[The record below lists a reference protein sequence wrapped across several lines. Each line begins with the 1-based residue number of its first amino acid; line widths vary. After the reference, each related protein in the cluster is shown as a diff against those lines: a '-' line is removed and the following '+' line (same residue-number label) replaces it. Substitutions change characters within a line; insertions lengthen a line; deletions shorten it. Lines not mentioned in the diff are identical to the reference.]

1 MGSRENEERKE
12 GNSWNESMAVGID
25 LGTSNSCVSAVVE
38 GKPQVLLNAEGDT
51 ITPSVVAFTS
61 EGEVLVGLPAKRQAL
76 TNPKNTFFSVK
87 RFMGCRSNEVS
98 EDMVKALPYD
108 LDLSGSVVK
117 VVCPAVDRSLTPEAI
132 SAHVLSK
139 LAKDAS
145 AYLEK
150 DVLKAVITV
159 PAYFNDSQR
168 QATRDAARIA
178 GLEVIRLVNEPTA
191 SCLHFGFQKA
201 GDEVVLVYDLGGGT
215 FDVSILET
223 GDGLFE
229 VLATSGDSRL
239 GGDDFDDVIVQCLV
253 DEFKL
258 QEGIDL
264 SDESGGLERLLE
276 AAERAKRDLSSLSVV
291 SVNIPFVWM
300 SPEGEG
306 KHILLD
312 LERQEFESRCS
323 DLLERCTAPLSSVVE
338 SSGLSEGVES
348 ITQVVLVGGSTRMP
362 MVKAMVKE
370 ATGKVPCQGVN
381 PDHSVALGAAI
392 QAHSLTNGEADSPLL
407 LDVTPIS
414 LGVEVEGDRMAILV
428 ERNSP
433 IPTRAVET
441 FSNGGEGKRV
451 GVHVL
456 QGEREL
462 ASANKSLGVFYLDG
476 VDAARGKASIE
487 VTFDVTV
494 DGMLSVKARDKGT
507 GIEETMKV
515 EGASNLGEEEVKELI
530 EDFERN
536 AVQDS
541 DTVRGNQVRVSF
553 EIARDAVRQAISDED
568 PNVMSADISQAE
580 PIIALIERDIALKRW
595 ADAENNVKKLQ
606 SMLT

>member
-1 MGSRENEERKE
+1 MSARENEGRG
-12 GNSWNESMAVGID
+12 GNVPESKAVAVGID

-38 GKPQVLLNAEGDT
+38 GKPQVLLNAEGET

-76 TNPKNTFFSVK
+76 VNPKNTFFSVK

-98 EDMVKALPYD
+98 KDMAKALPYD

-117 VVCPAVDRSLTPEAI
+117 VACPAVDRSLTPEAI

-139 LAKDAS
+139 LARDAS
-145 AYLEK
+145 VYLGK

-215 FDVSILET
+215 FDVSVLET

-258 QEGIDL
+258 QEGVDL
-264 SDESGGLERLLE
+264 SDEPGGLERLLE

-291 SVNIPFVWM
+291 SVSVPFAWM

-306 KHILLD
+306 KHILVD

-323 DLLERCTAPLSSVVE
+323 GLLERCAAPLSSVID
-338 SSGLSEGVES
+338 SCGLSGGVEA

-392 QAHSLTNGEADSPLL
+392 QAHSLTDGEVDSPLL

-414 LGVEVEGDRMAILV
+414 LGVEVEGDRMAVLI

-433 IPTRAVET
+433 IPTRAVEI
-441 FSNGGEGKRV
+441 FSNGGEGERL
-451 GVHVL
+451 GIHVL
-456 QGEREL
+456 QGERGL

-476 VDAARGKASIE
+476 VRKPRGKASIE

-494 DGMLSVKARDKGT
+494 DGMLSVKARDKDT
-507 GIEETMKV
+507 GVEKTMKV
-515 EGASNLGEEEVKELI
+515 EGASNLKEEEVKELV

-536 AVQDS
+536 ATQDL
-541 DTVRGNQVRVSF
+541 DTIRGNQVKVSF
-553 EIARDAVRQAISDED
+553 AAAKDAVLKGTRDGDQGLDVAGIHTLT
-568 PNVMSADISQAE
+568 
-580 PIIALIERDIALKRW
+580 ALIERAITLRRW
-595 ADAENNVKKLQ
+595 TDAESDIKKLE

>member
-1 MGSRENEERKE
+1 MSTGASE
-12 GNSWNESMAVGID
+12 GRRRDRPGGESVAIGID
-25 LGTSNSCVSAVVE
+25 LGTSNSCVSAVIE
-38 GKPQVLLNAEGDT
+38 GKPQVLLNAEGET

-61 EGEVLVGLPAKRQAL
+61 EGKVLVGLPAKRQAL
-76 TNPKNTFFSVK
+76 INPKNTFFSVK
-87 RFMGCRSNEVS
+87 RFMGCRSDEVS
-98 EDMVKALPYD
+98 ENMVKALPYD
-108 LDLSGSVVK
+108 LDLSGSMVK
-117 VVCPAVDRSLTPEAI
+117 VACPAANRSLTPEAI

-139 LAKDAS
+139 LARDAS
-145 AYLEK
+145 AYLGR

-191 SCLHFGFQKA
+191 SCVHFGFQKA

-229 VLATSGDSRL
+229 VLATSGDTRL
-239 GGDDFDDVIVQCLV
+239 GEYDFDDVIVQCLV

-258 QEGIDL
+258 QEGVDL
-264 SDESGGLERLLE
+264 SDEPGGLERLLE

-306 KHILLD
+306 KHISVD

-323 DLLERCTAPLSSVVE
+323 GLLERCTTPLSSVVD
-338 SSGLSEGVES
+338 SSGLSGGVKA

-392 QAHSLTNGEADSPLL
+392 QAHSLTHGEAGSPLL

-414 LGVEVEGDRMAILV
+414 LGVEVEGDRMAILI

-441 FSNGGEGKRV
+441 FSNGEDGKHIS
-451 GVHVL
+451 VHVL

-462 ASANKSLGVFYLDG
+462 ASADKSLGVFFLDG
-476 VDAARGKASIE
+476 VTVPRGKASIE

-494 DGMLSVKARDKGT
+494 DGMLSVKARDKDT
-507 GIEETMKV
+507 SIEEAMKV
-515 EGASNLGEEEVKELI
+515 EGASNLREEEVKELI

-536 AVQDS
+536 AAQDL

-553 EIARDAVRQAISDED
+553 EAARDAVRKSIRDGDRGLDE
-568 PNVMSADISQAE
+568 ADASQAE
-580 PIIALIERDIALKRW
+580 PLIALIERDLALKRW
-595 ADAENNVKKLQ
+595 ANAEGNVRKLQ